1 MMPDRDAR
9 VPGAPRAI
17 SRRDFLRV
25 AVGGTSALVLAA
37 TMSPPIPALAT
48 PTGPQAAPF
57 SPKQV
62 NLTGTTLSFVQ
73 WASFIPGA
81 DDFLKKQIED
91 GFMKETG
98 AVVNFEAI
106 DANQVQPKISA
117 AIQAGTGPDV
127 VSFRDNWAH
136 TYKESMTDVSDVVA

>member
-1 MMPDRDAR
+1 PPASPAAAMPT
-9 VPGAPRAI
+9 V
-17 SRRDFLRV
+17 
-25 AVGGTSALVLAA
+25 
-37 TMSPPIPALAT
+37 
-48 PTGPQAAPF
+48 PQASPF

-73 WASFIPGA
+73 WASFIPTA
-81 DDFLKKQIED
+81 DAFLKKQI
-91 GFMKETG
+91 G

-106 DANQVQPKISA
+106 NANDIQPKMSA

-136 TYKESMTDVSDVVA
+136 TYKESMLDVSDVVADLKTQTGEIYPASEASTN